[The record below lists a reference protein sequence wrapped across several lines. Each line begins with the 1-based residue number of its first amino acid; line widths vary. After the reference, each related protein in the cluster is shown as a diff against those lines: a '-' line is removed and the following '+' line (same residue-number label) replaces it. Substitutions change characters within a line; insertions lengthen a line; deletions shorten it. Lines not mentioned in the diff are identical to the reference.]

1 MRGGDRLLA
10 PSGGRLGARLVTLS
24 AAMRRPIAD
33 WPTGFDN
40 SLPRELRAEETSAPH
55 ESRQVV
61 GAHFTRV
68 RPTVSSP
75 NPTLVLHS
83 DEVAA
88 SLGLGADDCASPD
101 FLAWFSGSPPA
112 TAETWATAYGASFA
126 GRYGGQRGDGR
137 AITIGQL
144 HSQEVQ
150 LKGAGTTPFSRQF
163 DGRAVLRSCVREF
176 LASEHMAALGVPT
189 TRALAVVTTG
199 EDVVRRWYDD
209 DGRERIRAEPGAVGT
224 RVATSFLRFGQM
236 ELFFQRDEPELLR
249 ELADHALRRE
259 FGHLMVQNPG
269 APRAKLY
276 VAMFEEVCER
286 QAHLVAEWLRVGYGQ
301 G

>member
-1 MRGGDRLLA
+1 
-10 PSGGRLGARLVTLS
+10 
-24 AAMRRPIAD
+24 MRRPIAD

-40 SLPRELRAEETSAPH
+40 SLPREGSAEERGHRTVAGGL
-55 ESRQVV
+55 

-101 FLAWFSGSPPA
+101 ASRGFPGLAAGDGGDVGDGVRRERSRAGTAASAA
-112 TAETWATAYGASFA
+112 TAARLRSASCT
-126 GRYGGQRGDGR
+126 RKKSSSR
-137 AITIGQL
+137 APAL
-144 HSQEVQ
+144 
-150 LKGAGTTPFSRQF
+150 TPFSRQF

-259 FGHLMVQNPG
+259 FGHLMVQK
-269 APRAKLY
+269 PRRA
-276 VAMFEEVCER
+276 AR
-286 QAHLVAEWLRVGYGQ
+286 QAVRRDV
-301 G
+301 

>member
-1 MRGGDRLLA
+1 
-10 PSGGRLGARLVTLS
+10 
-24 AAMRRPIAD
+24 MRR
-33 WPTGFDN
+33 G
-40 SLPRELRAEETSAPH
+40 
-55 ESRQVV
+55 
-61 GAHFTRV
+61 
-68 RPTVSSP
+68 
-75 NPTLVLHS
+75 
-83 DEVAA
+83 
-88 SLGLGADDCASPD
+88 
-101 FLAWFSGSPPA
+101 
-112 TAETWATAYGASFA
+112 
-126 GRYGGQRGDGR
+126 
-137 AITIGQL
+137 
-144 HSQEVQ
+144 
-150 LKGAGTTPFSRQF
+150 
-163 DGRAVLRSCVREF
+163 
-176 LASEHMAALGVPT
+176 
-189 TRALAVVTTG
+189 
-199 EDVVRRWYDD
+199 YDD